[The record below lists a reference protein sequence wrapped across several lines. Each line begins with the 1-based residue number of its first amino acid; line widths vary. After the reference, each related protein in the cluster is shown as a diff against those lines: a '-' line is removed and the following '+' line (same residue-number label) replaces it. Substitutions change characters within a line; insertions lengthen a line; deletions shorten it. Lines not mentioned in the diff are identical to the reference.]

1 MRGGLRNIGEYIIE
15 KNMIIPIRLIL
26 IFIKIDIHRRMSLFR
41 SAAMKYYEL
50 YIPSEDAF
58 SVVSKLAPEN
68 FVEFLDAAPN
78 NFHKPFS
85 NSIKRCEE
93 IISKIDRILH

>member
-1 MRGGLRNIGEYIIE
+1 MLEIMYLKKI
-15 KNMIIPIRLIL
+15 KIIPIRLIL
-26 IFIKIDIHRRMSLFR
+26 IFIKIDSHSRMSLFR
-41 SAAMKYYEL
+41 SAPMKYYEL

-68 FVEFLDAAPN
+68 FVEFLDAAPS

-93 IISKIDRILH
+93 IISKIDRIIR